1 MLLNYDCYYVN
12 FMQIAVII
20 METEGKSH
28 LYSISNALDE
38 DVG

>member
-12 FMQIAVII
+12 FMQIDVII
-20 METEGKSH
+20 MEIEGKSH